1 TIIANSIVVGEYIT
15 SIPSYIENIFFVTT
29 KDIIAN
35 SKLMIPVIIDD
46 TVTPKNFPT
55 IISLLFIGN
64 VSNVS
69 NVPLSLSPA
78 VVSVAGYVAD
88 TVIAIIINKKA

>member
-1 TIIANSIVVGEYIT
+1 ML
-15 SIPSYIENIFFVTT
+15 NIFFVIIN
-29 KDIIAN
+29 DIIAKA
-35 SKLMIPVIIDD
+35 KLINPVIIDD

-78 VVSVAGYVAD
+78 VVSVAGYVAY
-88 TVIAIIINKKA
+88 TVIAIIIKRKA